1 MYLAIIFVMLDMWYF
16 SLQPLSA
23 CINLWKIQGEPLHTQ
38 EIKTPQFMWWLQGYA
53 HGGDDLMHIII
64 HTSSFPATLSRD
76 FPSTQAHF
84 KKGSSSTVSFL
95 SRLRSLVRSYLPVM
109 TASAVAMCMSVL
121 SLTGHLSGEST
132 RFSSPPIS
140 FSSCW
145 IFAPKALFSREK
157 LR

>member
-1 MYLAIIFVMLDMWYF
+1 MLDRWYF
-16 SLQPLSA
+16 SLQALTN
-23 CINLWKIQGEPLHTQ
+23 CINLGKTQREPLHAQ
-38 EIKTPQFMWWLQGYA
+38 ETKTPQPVWWSHGYA
-53 HGGDDLMHIII
+53 DGGDKLIHIII
-64 HTSSFPATLSRD
+64 HISSISDTLSHD
-76 FPSTQAHF
+76 LPSTQAHF
-84 KKGSSSTVSFL
+84 KKCSSSTGLLLPRV
-95 SRLRSLVRSYLPVM
+95 RSLAPPYLPVM